1 MKILKVPIPRCSLG
15 KYWSCDWF
23 CGNFSLTK
31 GLWNQQAANPGVH
44 RLSMTHSGVRQ
55 RNLMMHAECPL
66 PVYYS
71 HRPGLCLYQAILFVY
86 WCFCY
91 WPFRDTVP
99 HNSKN
104 LPSVR
109 WIHRSEF
116 LAFIGECNGQTYTN
130 ELSTSLTRVFALSW
144 QVTMVGMFYNL
155 RKKFWSGNFRH
166 FKIPMYA

>member
-1 MKILKVPIPRCSLG
+1 MISKSLWKYLRRKILHFNTIIPSTNVALSDIWW
-15 KYWSCDWF
+15 YVIWILWAPPLLWYD
-23 CGNFSLTK
+23 NFPNFQTVNTSTNAHMYML
-31 GLWNQQAANPGVH
+31 
-44 RLSMTHSGVRQ
+44 
-55 RNLMMHAECPL
+55 
-66 PVYYS
+66 
-71 HRPGLCLYQAILFVY
+71 RPGLCLYQAILFVY

-116 LAFIGECNGQTYTN
+116 LAFIGECNGQTYIN
-130 ELSTSLTRVFALSW
+130 ELSTSLTRVFALSR